1 MKTTWN
7 HRFALL
13 AATMAMAIV
22 LAVTGRPARA
32 DETCQS
38 PYMPK
43 ITGEEEFVYVWTL
56 GVEGLGDGSDKLVTV
71 DSRRG
76 SPTFGQVI
84 NSVSVGGRYEAHH
97 ADFTD
102 DRRFLWASGIDTSQI
117 FVFDVHTD
125 PAKPRLVKTIDNF
138 VQASGGVVGP
148 HGFYAL
154 PGRMLIGGLSNAK
167 DQTGRTALV
176 EYTNEGQYITTHWM
190 PTDAAPHG
198 AVIEKVAD
206 GYGYDARVLPR
217 KNVMFTTSFTGRG
230 NYMRS
235 LGEVI
240 QDPEAMK
247 RFGQTAA
254 VWNFHTRQPKKV
266 FQMPGAPLEVR
277 IAWGP
282 THNYAFTTTALA
294 SQIWLIYED
303 EQGEWQAK
311 AVADIADPKK
321 IPLPV
326 DISLSVD
333 DRILWVDSFMDGTTR
348 AFDVSDPFHPK
359 VIYEKQ
365 IGRQLNMVS
374 QSWDGK
380 RLYFTS
386 SLLANWD
393 KQGADNEQFLKAFTW
408 DGQELRERFA
418 LDFTALKL
426 GRPHVM
432 RFGSRELYRN

>member
-1 MKTTWN
+1 MKTTRKD
-7 HRFALL
+7 RFTRYVAAAAVAIAL
-13 AATMAMAIV
+13 AIPGPV
-22 LAVTGRPARA
+22 LA

-56 GVEGLGDGSDKLVTV
+56 GVEGLGDASDKLVTV
-71 DSRRG
+71 DTRRG
-76 SPTFGQVI
+76 SSTFGQVI
-84 NSVSVGGRYEAHH
+84 HTVSVGGRHEAHH

-102 DRRFLWASGIDTSQI
+102 DRHYLWASGLDTSQI

-125 PAKPRLVKTIDNF
+125 PAKPRLVKTIDDF

-176 EYTNEGQYITTHWM
+176 EYTNEGRHIATHWM
-190 PTDAAPHG
+190 PTDTDPQG

-217 KNVMFTTSFTGRG
+217 KNVMFTTSFTGRS
-230 NYMRS
+230 NYMMDFGQM
-235 LGEVI
+235 L
-240 QDPEAMK
+240 QDQAAMK

-266 FQMPGAPLEVR
+266 FHVPGAPLEVR
-277 IAWGP
+277 VAWGP
-282 THNYAFTTTALA
+282 THNYAFTATALT
-294 SQIWLIYED
+294 SQIWLLYED
-303 EQGEWQAK
+303 ERGDWQAK
-311 AVADIADPKK
+311 AVADIGDPKK

-326 DISLSVD
+326 DISLSAD
-333 DRILWVDSFMDGTTR
+333 DRILWVGSFMDGMTR

-359 VIYEKQ
+359 PIYEKQ
-365 IGRQLNMVS
+365 VGRQLNMVS

-380 RLYFTS
+380 RVYFTS
-386 SLLANWD
+386 SLLARWD
-393 KQGADNEQFLKAFTW
+393 KHGADNEQFLKAYTW
-408 DGQELRERFA
+408 DGQELRARFA

-432 RFGSRELYRN
+432 RFGSRDLYRN

>member
-1 MKTTWN
+1 MIRTLGQHAITWTLAIAAAV
-7 HRFALL
+7 ALVGTPI
-13 AATMAMAIV
+13 A
-22 LAVTGRPARA
+22 ARA

-43 ITGEEEFVYVWTL
+43 ITGEEEYVYVWTL

-71 DSRRG
+71 DARKG
-76 SPTFGQVI
+76 SPTHGQVI
-84 NSVSVGGRYEAHH
+84 HSVSVGGRHEAHH

-102 DRRFLWASGIDTSQI
+102 DRRFLWASGLDTSQI
-117 FVFDVHTD
+117 FVFDVATD
-125 PAKPRLVKTIDNF
+125 PAKPRLVKTIDDF

-154 PGRMLIGGLSNAK
+154 PGRMLVGGLSNIK
-167 DQTGRTALV
+167 DKTGRTA
-176 EYTNEGQYITTHWM
+176 
-190 PTDAAPHG
+190 TDADPRG

-217 KNVMFTTSFTGRG
+217 KNVMFTTSFTGWS
-230 NYMRS
+230 NYMMDFGQM
-235 LGEVI
+235 LKDET
-240 QDPEAMK
+240 AMK

-266 FQMPGAPLEVR
+266 FHVPGAPLEVR
-277 IAWGP
+277 VAWGP
-282 THNYAFTTTALA
+282 THNYAFTTTALT

-303 EQGEWQAK
+303 AQGEWQAK
-311 AVADIADPKK
+311 AVGDIGDPKK

-326 DISLSVD
+326 DISLSAD
-333 DRILWVDSFMDGTTR
+333 DRTLWVDSFMDGMVR
-348 AFDVSDPFHPK
+348 AYDVSDPFKPK
-359 VIYEKQ
+359 QFYEKK

-386 SLLANWD
+386 SLIAKWD
-393 KQGADNEQFLKAFTW
+393 KQGADNEQFLRAYTW
-408 DGQELRERFA
+408 DGTELRDRFA
-418 LDFTALKL
+418 LDFTQLKL

-432 RFGSRELYRN
+432 RFGSAALYK

>member
-1 MKTTWN
+1 MFATILPDRS
-7 HRFALL
+7 HRQRKLQLSLCLGSGLTGIALAGFITVMGTL
-13 AATMAMAIV
+13 S
-22 LAVTGRPARA
+22 VTA

-71 DSRRG
+71 DAHRA

-84 NSVSVGGRYEAHH
+84 HSVSVGGRHEAHH

-102 DRRFLWASGIDTSQI
+102 DRRYLWASGLDTSQI

-138 VQASGGVVGP
+138 VQATGGVVGP
-148 HGFYAL
+148 HGFDAL

-176 EYTNEGQYITTHWM
+176 EYTNEGRYIATHWM
-190 PTDAAPHG
+190 PTDAAARG
-198 AVIEKVAD
+198 ATIQKVAD

-217 KNVMFTTSFTGRG
+217 KNVMFTTSFTGRD
-230 NYMRS
+230 NYMRNI
-235 LGEVI
+235 GELL
-240 QDPEAMK
+240 QDSEAMK

-254 VWNFHTRQPKKV
+254 GWNFHTRQPKKV
-266 FQMPGAPLEVR
+266 FHIPGAPLEVR

-294 SQIWLIYED
+294 SQIWLMYED

-311 AVADIADPKK
+311 AVADIGDPKK

-333 DRILWVDSFMDGTTR
+333 DRILWVDSFMDGMTR
-348 AFDVSDPFHPK
+348 AFDV
-359 VIYEKQ
+359 
-365 IGRQLNMVS
+365 
-374 QSWDGK
+374 
-380 RLYFTS
+380 
-386 SLLANWD
+386 
-393 KQGADNEQFLKAFTW
+393 
-408 DGQELRERFA
+408 
-418 LDFTALKL
+418 
-426 GRPHVM
+426 
-432 RFGSRELYRN
+432 

>member
-1 MKTTWN
+1 M
-7 HRFALL
+7 AAVAILL
-13 AATMAMAIV
+13 AIAA
-22 LAVTGRPARA
+22 GPALA

-56 GVEGLGDGSDKLVTV
+56 GVEGLGDQSDKLVTV
-71 DSRRG
+71 DARRT
-76 SPTFGQVI
+76 SPTFGKVI
-84 NSVSVGGRYEAHH
+84 HAVSVGGRHEAHH

-102 DRRFLWASGIDTSQI
+102 DRRYLWASGLDTSQI
-117 FVFDVHTD
+117 FIFDVHTD

-148 HGFYAL
+148 HGFYAP
-154 PGRMLIGGLSNAK
+154 PGRMLIGGLSNAQ
-167 DQTGRTALV
+167 DQTGRTGLV
-176 EYTNEGQYITTHWM
+176 EYTNEGRYITTHWM
-190 PTDAAPHG
+190 PTDAESCG

-217 KNVMFTTSFTGRG
+217 KNVMFTTSFTGRS
-230 NYMRS
+230 NYMRD
-235 LGEVI
+235 LGEVLK
-240 QDPEAMK
+240 DEAAMK

-254 VWNFHTRQPKKV
+254 VWDFHTRQPKKV
-266 FQMPGAPLEVR
+266 FSMPGAPLEIR

-282 THNYAFTTTALA
+282 THNYAFTTTALT
-294 SQIWLIYED
+294 SQIWLMYED
-303 EQGEWQAK
+303 ERGEWQAK
-311 AVADIADPKK
+311 AVADIGNPKK

-326 DISLSVD
+326 DISLSAD
-333 DRILWVDSFMDGTTR
+333 DRILWVDSFMDGMTR

-359 VIYEKQ
+359 PVYEKS

-386 SLLANWD
+386 SLLAHWD
-393 KQGADNEQFLKAFTW
+393 KLGADNEQFLKAYTW

-432 RFGSRELYRN
+432 RFGSRELTRCAGAGRLTGLRTQA

>member
-1 MKTTWN
+1 MKTTRKD
-7 HRFALL
+7 RFTWYVAAAAAAIALL
-13 AATMAMAIV
+13 VAPAAV
-22 LAVTGRPARA
+22 WA

-43 ITGEEEFVYVWTL
+43 ITGEEEYVYVWTL

-71 DSRRG
+71 DARKS
-76 SPTFGQVI
+76 SPTHGQVI
-84 NSVSVGGRYEAHH
+84 HTVSVGGRHEAHH

-102 DRRFLWASGIDTSQI
+102 DRRFLWASGLDTSQI

-125 PAKPRLVKTIDNF
+125 PAKPRLVRTIDDF
-138 VQASGGVVGP
+138 VQATGGVVGP

-167 DQTGRTALV
+167 DKTGRTAIV
-176 EYTNEGQYITTHWM
+176 EYTNEGRYITTHWM
-190 PTDAAPHG
+190 PTDAEPRG

-217 KNVMFTTSFTGRG
+217 KNVMFTTSFTGWS
-230 NYMRS
+230 NYMRNI
-235 LGEVI
+235 GEVL

-266 FQMPGAPLEVR
+266 FHVPGAPLEVR
-277 IAWGP
+277 VAWGP

-294 SQIWLIYED
+294 SQIWLIHED
-303 EQGEWQAK
+303 ERGEWQAK
-311 AVADIADPKK
+311 AVADIGDPKK

-326 DISLSVD
+326 DISLSAD
-333 DRILWVDSFMDGTTR
+333 DRTLWVDSFMDGMVR
-348 AFDVSDPFHPK
+348 AFDVSDPFKPK
-359 VIYEKQ
+359 PVYEKQ

-386 SLLANWD
+386 SLLARWD
-393 KQGADNEQFLKAFTW
+393 KQGADNEQFLKAYTW
-408 DGQELRERFA
+408 DGQELRDRFA

-432 RFGSRELYRN
+432 RFGSAALYRN